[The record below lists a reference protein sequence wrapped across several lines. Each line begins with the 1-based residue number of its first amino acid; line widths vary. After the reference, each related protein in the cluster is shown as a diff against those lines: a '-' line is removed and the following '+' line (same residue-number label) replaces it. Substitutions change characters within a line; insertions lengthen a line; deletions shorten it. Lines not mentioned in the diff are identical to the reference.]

1 MKKVTKQINIRKAK
15 QSELAKIMEI
25 YAYARKIMKD
35 NGNATQWGNNRPD
48 IATIQKDIEQ
58 QQLYVVEQQNAI
70 HAVFAFVLGED
81 PTYRVIEDGQWQDNS
96 EYGTIHRVA
105 SNGTI
110 SGIFDLIMQFC
121 EQKIKHIRIDT
132 HKDNTIMQHLIE
144 KHQFQRCGIIYVSD
158 KTPRIAYE
166 KSEKI

>member
-1 MKKVTKQINIRKAK
+1 MKKVTNQINIRKAK

-81 PTYRVIEDGQWQDNS
+81 PTYRVIKDGQWQDNS

-110 SGIFDLIMQFC
+110 RGIFDLIMQFC

>member
-1 MKKVTKQINIRKAK
+1 MTNQINIRKAK

-105 SNGTI
+105 SNETI
-110 SGIFDLIMQFC
+110 RGIFDLIMQFC

>member
-1 MKKVTKQINIRKAK
+1 
-15 QSELAKIMEI
+15 MEI

-96 EYGTIHRVA
+96 EYGTIR
-105 SNGTI
+105 
-110 SGIFDLIMQFC
+110 GIFDLIMQFC

>member
-1 MKKVTKQINIRKAK
+1 
-15 QSELAKIMEI
+15 MEI

-81 PTYRVIEDGQWQDNS
+81 PTYRVIKDGQWQDNS

-110 SGIFDLIMQFC
+110 RGIFDLIMQFC

-132 HKDNTIMQHLIE
+132 HKDNLPMQRSLTKNGFE
-144 KHQFQRCGIIYVSD
+144 YCGIIYLAD
-158 KTPRIAYE
+158 GDERFAYE
-166 KSEKI
+166 KIL

>member
-1 MKKVTKQINIRKAK
+1 MTNQINIRKAK

-25 YAYARKIMKD
+25 YAYARKIMKA

-48 IATIQKDIEQ
+48 IATIQKDI
-58 QQLYVVEQQNAI
+58 EQQNAI

-110 SGIFDLIMQFC
+110 RGIFDLIMQFC

>member
-1 MKKVTKQINIRKAK
+1 MTNQINIRKAK

-96 EYGTIHRVA
+96 EYGTIR
-105 SNGTI
+105 
-110 SGIFDLIMQFC
+110 GIFDLIMQFC

>member
-1 MKKVTKQINIRKAK
+1 
-15 QSELAKIMEI
+15 MEI

-105 SNGTI
+105 SNETI
-110 SGIFDLIMQFC
+110 RGIFDLIMQFC

>member
-1 MKKVTKQINIRKAK
+1 MKKVTNQINIRKAK

-96 EYGTIHRVA
+96 EYGTIR
-105 SNGTI
+105 
-110 SGIFDLIMQFC
+110 GIFDLIMQFC

>member
-1 MKKVTKQINIRKAK
+1 MKKQINIRKAK

-25 YAYARKIMKD
+25 YAYARKIMRN

-48 IATIQKDIEQ
+48 IATIQNDIEQ
-58 QQLYVVEQQNAI
+58 QQLYVIEHKNTI
-70 HAVFAFVLGED
+70 HGVFAFVIGED

-105 SNGTI
+105 SDGTL

-121 EQKIKHIRIDT
+121 EQKTKHIRIDT
-132 HKDNTIMQHLIE
+132 HKNNTIMQHLIE
-144 KHQFQRCGIIYVSD
+144 KHQFQRCGIIYVAD
-158 KTPRIAYE
+158 KTPRLAYE
-166 KSEKI
+166 KTEKL